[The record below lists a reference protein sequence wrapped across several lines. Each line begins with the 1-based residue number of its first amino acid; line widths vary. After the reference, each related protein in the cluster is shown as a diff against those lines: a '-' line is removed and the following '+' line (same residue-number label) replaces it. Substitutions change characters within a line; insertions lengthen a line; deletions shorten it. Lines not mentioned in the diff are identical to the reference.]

1 MSYTPPSSSSVPIV
15 LYEISYTLPD
25 ATRRRRLTELTI
37 ISLFLSTGIIV
48 LSIVTSLEVEG
59 CFFALLASALTM
71 IHNVTTLLFRP
82 TFIQRQQAD
91 SAGLEPPKFRW
102 SIHNFMINALFLF
115 MIPLWIVVIGWMTA
129 SLYLMGIEILEKW
142 QWGPAVLVVWPLKF
156 TLIGLQIAVL
166 WLIGCCGLEESSR
179 NREADEGHAV
189 EIKWCDD
196 EVY

>member
-37 ISLFLSTGIIV
+37 ISLFLSTGIII

-82 TFIQRQQAD
+82 TFKQRQQAEL
-91 SAGLEPPKFRW
+91 AGLEPPKFRW

-156 TLIGLQIAVL
+156 TLMGLEIAVL